1 MDGSRAMDGARAT
14 EDTPATHGPL
24 DLPPDDMRALGHRVI
39 DDLVARI
46 EGLERDR
53 AWDGATPDELAPRL
67 MEPAPEHPAAEP
79 SRAFDAA
86 AERLRR
92 DVLPYGV
99 RVDHPRFFAFVP
111 GSPTWP
117 GVLGDLIAAG
127 HDVFA
132 GTWLGS
138 SGGAQ
143 LELAVLDWFRVWL
156 GMPEGASGVLTSGGS
171 AANLAAMVAAR
182 EDRLGAD
189 WRDGVAY
196 LTGEAHSSVHRAA
209 RVLGFAAERVRAV
222 PMDGDLRMDPGAL
235 ARAVERDAADGLRPF
250 FVVASAGATGT
261 GAIDPLAAIADLALE
276 HELWFH
282 IDAAYG
288 GFAVL
293 TDRGREA
300 LVGIERADS
309 VTLDPHKW
317 LFQPFEVGCLMVRDP
332 ETLRRAFHVS
342 PDYLEDAAA
351 RGGAVNFADRGIQLT
366 RSARA
371 LKVWLTVQTFGV
383 AAIRAAIDRTLDLTR
398 AAEEMIRTSNHLEIV
413 TPASLGIVVFRRV
426 QGARDDRGHAAEI
439 ADDLNRRVVEALRL
453 DGAGMVSSTRVDGR
467 SVIRLCILNH
477 RTRLEDVRRV
487 VEWLDRWEG

>member
-1 MDGSRAMDGARAT
+1 MDGDRAFDGARAT
-14 EDTPATHGPL
+14 EDARAVDSPL
-24 DLPPDDMRALGHRVI
+24 DLPPDAMRTLGHGVI

-46 EGLERDR
+46 EGLGRDR
-53 AWDGATPDELAPRL
+53 AWDGAAPDELAPRL
-67 MEPAPEHPAAEP
+67 MERAPEHPAAEP
-79 SRAFDAA
+79 SRAFEAA

-111 GSPTWP
+111 GAPTWP
-117 GVLGDLIAAG
+117 GILGDLIAAG

-143 LELAVLDWFRVWL
+143 LELAVLEWFRDWL
-156 GMPEGASGVLTSGGS
+156 GMPEGASGILTSGGS

-196 LTGEAHSSVHRAA
+196 MTGEAHSSVHRAA
-209 RVLGFAAERVRAV
+209 RILGFAADRVRAV
-222 PMDGDLRMDPGAL
+222 PMDAHLRMDPGEL
-235 ARAVERDAADGLRPF
+235 ARAIERDAADGLRPF

-261 GAIDPLAAIADLALE
+261 GAIDPLPAIADLALE
-276 HELWFH
+276 YELWFH

-293 TDRGREA
+293 TERGRKA
-300 LVGIERADS
+300 LAGIGRADS

-317 LFQPFEVGCLMVRDP
+317 LFQPFEVGCLMARDP

-351 RGGAVNFADRGIQLT
+351 HGGAVNFADRGIQLT
-366 RSARA
+366 RSARS
-371 LKVWLTVQTFGV
+371 LKVWLTVQTFGL
-383 AAIRAAIDRTLDLTR
+383 AAVRAAIDRTLDLTE
-398 AAEEMIRTSNHLEIV
+398 AAERMIRESNHLEIV
-413 TPASLGIVVFRRV
+413 SPASLGIVVFRRV
-426 QGARDDRGHAAEI
+426 AGGGGDSDE
-439 ADDLNRRVVEALRL
+439 LNRRVVEALRL
-453 DGAGMVSSTRVDGR
+453 DGEGMVSSTRVDGR
-467 SVIRLCILNH
+467 YVIRLCILNH